1 MSQFLR
7 EVKRRASFSPSF
19 ISTTRRF
26 IRQELQGSEY
36 DFNVADTLKCYRPCS
51 LDELITLTNFN
62 KKEIQLIYQGFKQ
75 ECPSGIVNE
84 ETFRKIFGHF
94 FPCGD
99 TKQYAHL
106 IFSTFDL
113 RSSGI
118 ITFED
123 FLIGLSTLC
132 RGTIEDR
139 LKWIFKLYDNK
150 KTGRL
155 TKDDFHVIICA
166 VHSLL
171 GNASNRHNNYIITQE
186 HTTKVF
192 QKFDQ
197 KNQGYITID
206 DFISICL
213 QDPMIV
219 QSIEAL
225 RVTV

>member
-1 MSQFLR
+1 MDD
-7 EVKRRASFSPSF
+7 RRWTNTHRPSAV
-19 ISTTRRF
+19 S
-26 IRQELQGSEY
+26 SEY
-36 DFNVADTLKCYRPCS
+36 DFSVTDNLKCYRPCS
-51 LDELITLTNFN
+51 LDELVTLTNFN
-62 KKEIQLIYQGFKQ
+62 KKEIQVIYQGFKQ

-84 ETFRKIFGHF
+84 ETFKNIFGHF

-99 TKQYAHL
+99 TQQYAHL

-118 ITFED
+118 VTFED

-132 RGTIEDR
+132 RGTVEDR

-155 TKDDFHVIICA
+155 TKDDLHVIVCA

-171 GNASNRHNNYIITQE
+171 GNASNRHHDYTITQE
-186 HTTKVF
+186 HTTIVF

-197 KNQGYITID
+197 KNQGYITIE
-206 DFISICL
+206 DFVSICL

>member
-1 MSQFLR
+1 MG
-7 EVKRRASFSPSF
+7 VA
-19 ISTTRRF
+19 IAINTR
-26 IRQELQGSEY
+26 IGDHGSEY

-155 TKDDFHVIICA
+155 TKDFIMFKLYTFIFFDLII
-166 VHSLL
+166 
-171 GNASNRHNNYIITQE
+171 Y
-186 HTTKVF
+186 
-192 QKFDQ
+192 
-197 KNQGYITID
+197 
-206 DFISICL
+206 
-213 QDPMIV
+213 
-219 QSIEAL
+219 
-225 RVTV
+225 